1 MCKCVLV
8 DSHFLEAYPEH
19 DVLAVR
25 VPEAEPVA
33 AVPLLP
39 RGQLLAVLVLAAP
52 PAHITLELSTADGL
66 NPRTLIGYLFAF
78 GSLLFCPSHFISVLN
93 FDVISMVL
101 AAPAIMP

>member
-33 AVPLLP
+33 ALPLLP

-66 NPRTLIGYLFAF
+66 NPRTLIGYLFAYF
-78 GSLLFCPSHFISVLN
+78 WFTFILPFSLYFSFE
-93 FDVISMVL
+93 F
-101 AAPAIMP
+101 

>member
-1 MCKCVLV
+1 MCKLVLV
-8 DSHFLEAYPEH
+8 GSHFLEAYPEH

-52 PAHITLELSTADGL
+52 PEHNTLELATKFHEFL
-66 NPRTLIGYLFAF
+66 NLYFALHYF
-78 GSLLFCPSHFISVLN
+78 QF
-93 FDVISMVL
+93 
-101 AAPAIMP
+101 